1 MGSIKGKDVLGGA
14 ATGATIG
21 SIVPGVGTAIG
32 GAVGAIGGGLYDL
45 FSSDPSGPDPTQVA
59 AQQKLDAMKA
69 AGDTLAAYRPV
80 AQQQRLNG
88 MNAQL
93 GLYNGA
99 VNTMNS
105 MYGGQPPPP
114 MHQMDPSGLR
124 MPGDV
129 PGQLGAHPLTPQLSQ
144 RQGAPPGMTM
154 GTPQFPTPPQLTPR
168 PLAGGGGA
176 MGRPTF
182 PGGGPPM
189 PFNGAGPRPSM
200 DDAISQLGRG
210 R

>member
-1 MGSIKGKDVLGGA
+1 MGSIKGKDVLSDA
-14 ATGATIG
+14 AAGATAG
-21 SIVPGVGTAIG
+21 SLFGPWGTAIG
-32 GAVGAIGGGLYDL
+32 GAGGAIYGGLSDL
-45 FSSDPSGPDPTQVA
+45 FSSDPGPDPTQVA

-69 AGDTLAAYRPV
+69 AGDSLAAYRPV
-80 AQQQRLNG
+80 AQQNRLNG

-99 VNTMNS
+99 INTMQS

-114 MHQMDPSGLR
+114 MRQMDPSGIR

-144 RQGAPPGMTM
+144 RQGAPPSMTM
-154 GTPQFPTPPQLTPR
+154 GAPHFPTPPQLTPR

-182 PGGGPPM
+182 PGGGPPI
-189 PFNGAGPRPSM
+189 PFSGTGPRPSM